1 MEDDETKPGQPPS
14 DVQAE
19 KAVLRAM
26 LRSADAIADIV
37 ELLRGN
43 DFYRP
48 AHELIYDT
56 IIDLYAGGEPA
67 DPVTVAAQ
75 LTKQQQLEK
84 AGGADYLL
92 AVVSSPARGKSWL
105 KDAERV
111 QALAVLRRTKEAAA
125 HIENLAAE
133 GTAEN
138 ADRIADTAQA
148 EIFAA
153 TTRRRDGLPPSYSL
167 GEVMEDALDEIEAL
181 GSRSGP
187 LTGIPTGFAD
197 LDSLTG
203 GLHPGQLVVIAARPA
218 IGKSTLAL
226 DFLRSACLKHNLPGA
241 LFTRETRRTDVTV
254 QLLAAEARVA
264 LHHLRSGTMTDEDW
278 TRLARRMPDISTAP
292 FYIQDDAYATF
303 TDLRAQCRR
312 LCSQR
317 DLQLIV
323 VDALHLLTYGTRP
336 FASRYEEISE
346 ISRCLKL
353 LAMEL
358 EVPVVAVSELN
369 RGPEQRTD
377 KKPQI
382 SDLRDSGALEDNA
395 DVVILIHREDAYE
408 KDSPRAGE
416 ADLIVA
422 KHRHGPTATIT
433 VAFQGHYGRFVDMAV
448 VPRADGAEKP
458 KG

>member
-1 MEDDETKPGQPPS
+1 MLPPTTGRGGAQVAEEPVGPPS
-14 DVQAE
+14 DVHAE
-19 KAVLRAM
+19 KGVLRAM
-26 LRSADAIADIV
+26 LRSSEAIADIV
-37 ELLRGN
+37 ELLHSH

-48 AHELIYDT
+48 AHELIYNT
-56 IIDLYAGGEPA
+56 ILDLYARGDEA
-67 DPVTVAAQ
+67 DPITVAAQ
-75 LTKQQQLEK
+75 LSKEEQLEK
-84 AGGADYLL
+84 AGGSGYLQ
-92 AVVSSPARGKSWL
+92 AMASGPARATSWL

-111 QALAVLRRTKEAAA
+111 QAMAVLRRTKEAAA

-133 GTAEN
+133 GTAES
-138 ADRIADTAQA
+138 ADRIADAAQA

-153 TTRRRDGLPPSYSL
+153 TARRRHGIPPAFSL
-167 GEVMEDALDEIEAL
+167 GETLEGTLDVLEAV
-181 GSRSGP
+181 GSRNGQ
-187 LTGIPTGFAD
+187 LTGVPTGFTD

-218 IGKSTLAL
+218 MGKSTLAL
-226 DFLRSACLKHNLPGA
+226 DFLRSASIKNNLPGA
-241 LFTRETRRTDVTV
+241 LFTRESGRTEVSMR
-254 QLLAAEARVA
+254 LLAAEARVA
-264 LHHLRSGTMTDEDW
+264 LHHMRSGVMNDDGW
-278 TRLARRMPDISTAP
+278 TRLARRMPDVSGAP
-292 FYIQDDAYATF
+292 FYIQDSAYATF

-317 DLQLIV
+317 DLRLIV

-358 EVPVVAVSELN
+358 EVPVVAVSVLN

-395 DVVILIHREDAYE
+395 DVVILVHREDAYE

-433 VAFQGHYGRFVDMAV
+433 VAFQGHYGCFVDMAQT
-448 VPRADGAEKP
+448 
-458 KG
+458 

>member
-1 MEDDETKPGQPPS
+1 MEDDEATPAQPPS
-14 DVQAE
+14 DLRAE
-19 KAVLRAM
+19 KTVLRAM

-37 ELLRGN
+37 ELLHGH

-48 AHELIYDT
+48 AHELIYNT
-56 IIDLYAGGEPA
+56 ILNLYASGEPA
-67 DPVTVAAQ
+67 DPLTVAAQ
-75 LTKQQQLEK
+75 LTKEHQLQK
-84 AGGADYLL
+84 AGGAGYLHAL
-92 AVVSSPARGKSWL
+92 VSSPASGKSWH
-105 KDAERV
+105 KDAKRV
-111 QALAVLRRTKEAAA
+111 QALAVLRRTREAAA

-153 TTRRRDGLPPSYSL
+153 TTHRRAGLPPTYSL
-167 GEVMEDALDEIEAL
+167 GEVMEETLDEIEAI
-181 GSRSGP
+181 GSRNGP
-187 LTGIPTGFAD
+187 LTGISTGFAD

-203 GLHPGQLVVIAARPA
+203 GLRPGQLAVIAARPA

-226 DFLRSACLKHNLPGA
+226 DLLRAACIRQNLPGA
-241 LFTRETRRTDVTV
+241 LFTRETRRTDVSM

-264 LHHLRSGTMTDEDW
+264 LHHMRSGSMNDDDW
-278 TRLARRMPDISTAP
+278 TRLARRMPEVSTAP
-292 FYIQDDAYATF
+292 LYIQDDAYATF

-358 EVPVVAVSELN
+358 SVPVVAVSELN
-369 RGPEQRTD
+369 RGPEQRPD
-377 KKPQI
+377 KKPMLN
-382 SDLRDSGALEDNA
+382 DLRDSGALEDNA
-395 DVVILIHREDAYE
+395 DIVILIHREDAYE

-416 ADLIVA
+416 ADFIVA

-448 VPRADGAEKP
+448 APQTDPAKEPTA
-458 KG
+458 